1 MELEDEEDEDEED
14 DEDEG
19 VGVAVD
25 CLHFCWGAHFI
36 AFALLIRALLKRFKC
51 LPKARLPEGA
61 KRP

>member
-1 MELEDEEDEDEED
+1 MELEDEEDEEE

-51 LPKARLPEGA
+51 LPKARLLGGT